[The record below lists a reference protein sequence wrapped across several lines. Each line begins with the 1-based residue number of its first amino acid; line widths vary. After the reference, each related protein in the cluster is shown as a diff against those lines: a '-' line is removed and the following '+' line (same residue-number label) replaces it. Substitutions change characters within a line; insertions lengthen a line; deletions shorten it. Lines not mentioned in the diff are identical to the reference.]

1 MKDLIETSDTIFTGS
16 TPTLRQI
23 GILRQK
29 LNKCSLADLGY
40 TQDSLKSAMLKPYE
54 WREFHLN
61 SMPPH
66 VIPVHSTSGYHVVA
80 FVLPHQ
86 SCLGLHDHSGM
97 LVLSSVLMGGAHV
110 TTYHLRS
117 PLNDLSD
124 SSTCVDEA
132 HLTKHESTCAIKR
145 NYAVLRE
152 KEMITFK
159 KTSASSSRHNSDL
172 NEDAETEI
180 DAVDLLNGYGKE
192 PQDTKLSGNLFL
204 CEKVFDGDIVLT
216 KEEFYAEKE
225 PDLAESE
232 RPAGTGIERDI
243 TFDADATGGSPN
255 ETIRSA
261 MTEGKHHRNLP
272 NTSMGRTFCYKRM
285 AQESFYDRR
294 SAIVLPSICNIHE
307 IRSTDELTVM
317 LDILSPPYGPKRE
330 CRYFRVI
337 NTDNITG
344 DPELRVLERCEYGGP
359 DYFHE
364 LPFLGEFS

>member
-40 TQDSLKSAMLKPYE
+40 TQDSLKSAMLKPHE
-54 WREFHLN
+54 WRELHFN

-66 VIPVHSTSGYHVVA
+66 VIPVHSAGGYHIVA

-86 SCLGLHDHSGM
+86 SGLELHDHIGM
-97 LVLSSVLMGGAHV
+97 LVIGSVLLGCAKF
-110 TTYHLRS
+110 TTYHVQR
-117 PLNDLSD
+117 PLDELSD
-124 SSTCVDEA
+124 AYTVVNEDRLDKSDLLDPIEQNDALRRKNEMATYLIE
-132 HLTKHESTCAIKR
+132 ESTLSNR
-145 NYAVLRE
+145 
-152 KEMITFK
+152 
-159 KTSASSSRHNSDL
+159 SNSVL
-172 NEDAETEI
+172 NETMEI
-180 DAVDLLNGYGKE
+180 DPVGLLDGYGKE
-192 PQDTKLSGNLFL
+192 SHDAKCFGNLFL
-204 CEKVFDGDIVLT
+204 CEKVFDGSIKLEGAT
-216 KEEFYAEKE
+216 SEAEDRSNLPKTGVATTAIGRSSYYKR
-225 PDLAESE
+225 LAEE
-232 RPAGTGIERDI
+232 ALYG
-243 TFDADATGGSPN
+243 
-255 ETIRSA
+255 
-261 MTEGKHHRNLP
+261 
-272 NTSMGRTFCYKRM
+272 
-285 AQESFYDRR
+285 RR
-294 SAIVLPSICNIHE
+294 SAIILPSICNIHE